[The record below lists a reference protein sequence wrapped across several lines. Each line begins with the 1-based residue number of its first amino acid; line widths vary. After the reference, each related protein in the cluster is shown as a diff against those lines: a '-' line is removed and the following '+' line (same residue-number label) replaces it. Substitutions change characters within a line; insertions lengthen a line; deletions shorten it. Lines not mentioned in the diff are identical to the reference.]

1 MDPAR
6 DALIVAVSEYH
17 DPKLRRLRAP
27 VADARSLGRVL
38 EDPSIGGFR
47 VQMALD
53 EDESALTRRLARFF
67 SDRRPEDLLLIH
79 FSCHGIKDASGEL
92 YMAAAD
98 TETDLLSATGIPS
111 RWLSE
116 QIGKCRSKR
125 IVVLLDCCF
134 SGSFAFGTSFR
145 AGDQVN
151 VQQHL
156 EGRGRVVITASNA
169 MEYSFEGDQL
179 SGSGQPSIFT
189 AAVVEGLETGKADR
203 DGDRLVSVDELY
215 DYVFD
220 RVRETTPNQSPT
232 KLSSLEG
239 PLYVARS
246 QYQRPVEPAA
256 LPQELTDLAHH
267 PYAEARLGAVA
278 ELSRLLTSNNPGVRL
293 SARLTLES
301 MVGDD
306 SRRVSDRVREV
317 LSQRSITGPVAVE
330 EVREQLASEAVAEA
344 EVAPAERETESPPT
358 TAIEDQAPAPAVPPL
373 PAPAPATRQ
382 APEHEPSAL
391 TRYVRAI
398 NPAERRRFAATVAGG
413 LALCALATL
422 LGSVLSYS
430 VFKSAGYLG
439 NATAYAGNVILLA
452 PVAIALMAIAVGS
465 RAAVFS
471 APLGIGG
478 ILAGTGIASLAG
490 LVHYSDTRTFFIIV
504 NMIAGVGLG
513 LASVVLRREPRT
525 VLVAIGLGVLGGL
538 VAGAVTPTPAFTDRG
553 AWTAAQV
560 LSGVISVALLCV
572 LIAFLARAPGLP
584 HAPAELDPS
593 VAGESPLV
601 S

>member
-1 MDPAR
+1 VTDPAR
-6 DALIVAVSEYH
+6 EALIVAVSEYR

-27 VADARSLGRVL
+27 VVDASALGRVL
-38 EDPSIGGFR
+38 EDPAIGGFR
-47 VQMALD
+47 VQRALD

-134 SGSFAFGTSFR
+134 SGSFPFGTSFR

-156 EGRGRVVITASNA
+156 EGRGRVVMTASNA

-203 DGDRLVSVDELY
+203 DGDQLVSVDELY

-239 PLYVARS
+239 PLYIARS

-256 LPQELTDLAHH
+256 LPQELIELTHH
-267 PYAEARLGAVA
+267 PYAEARIGAVA
-278 ELSRLLTSNNPGVRL
+278 ELSRLLATNNPGVRL
-293 SARLTLES
+293 SARLALES
-301 MVGDD
+301 MVDDD
-306 SRRVSDRVREV
+306 SRKVSDRAREV
-317 LSQRSITGPVAVE
+317 LSQRSITGPVAVQ
-330 EVREQLASEAVAEA
+330 EVRDQLPADAATETVREPPSAPASEDA
-344 EVAPAERETESPPT
+344 
-358 TAIEDQAPAPAVPPL
+358 APAPS
-373 PAPAPATRQ
+373 PASPR
-382 APEHEPSAL
+382 AL
-391 TRYVRAI
+391 TPPDMPARPQSAIARYARAVG
-398 NPAERRRFAATVAGG
+398 PAGRQRIAGVVTGG
-413 LALCALATL
+413 LALCALAAL
-422 LGSVLSYS
+422 LGSVLAYP
-430 VFKSAGYLG
+430 VFRSAGDLG
-439 NATAYAGNVILLA
+439 NATAMAAIAILAA
-452 PVAIALMAIAVGS
+452 PLVIALMAVAVWS

-471 APLGIGG
+471 APIGVVG
-478 ILAGTGIASLAG
+478 ILAGTGIASLTGLIHVSNNPRTYFILVNVIAG
-490 LVHYSDTRTFFIIV
+490 L
-504 NMIAGVGLG
+504 GLG
-513 LASVVLRREPRT
+513 LASTVLRRELRT
-525 VLVAIGLGVLGGL
+525 VLIALGLGALGGL
-538 VAGAVTPTPAFTDRG
+538 VAGAVTPLPAFTHRG
-553 AWTAAQV
+553 AWTAAQT
-560 LSGVISVALLCV
+560 LSGVIAAVPLCV
-572 LIAFLARAPGLP
+572 LIGLLPRASRPH
-584 HAPAELDPS
+584 HAPDALDPS
-593 VAGESPLV
+593 VAGESPV
-601 S
+601 IS

>member
-6 DALIVAVSEYH
+6 DALIVAVSDYR
-17 DPKLRRLRAP
+17 DPKLRQLRAP
-27 VADARSLGRVL
+27 VADASALGRVL

-47 VQMALD
+47 VQLALD

-67 SDRRPEDLLLIH
+67 SDRRPDDLLLIH

-145 AGDQVN
+145 AGDEVN

-169 MEYSFEGDQL
+169 MEYAFEGDQL

-203 DGDRLVSVDELY
+203 DGDQLVSVDELY

-220 RVRETTPNQSPT
+220 RVREATPNQSPT

-246 QYQRPVEPAA
+246 QFQRPVEPVV
-256 LPQELTDLAHH
+256 LPQELMDLTHH

-278 ELSRLLTSNNPGVRL
+278 ELSRLLASNNPGVRL

-306 SRRVSDRVREV
+306 SRKVSDRVREV

-330 EVREQLASEAVAEA
+330 EVREQLAPEAAAEI
-344 EVAPAERETESPPT
+344 APELKTEERP
-358 TAIEDQAPAPAVPPL
+358 AAPAPAARKDGVLAPLVPSP
-373 PAPAPATRQ
+373 PAPTPRDPPAREFTRD
-382 APEHEPSAL
+382 
-391 TRYVRAI
+391 VRAI
-398 NPAERRRFAATVAGG
+398 GPADRRRIAAVAAGG
-413 LALCALATL
+413 IALSALGAL
-422 LGSVLSYS
+422 LGAALSWP

-439 NATAYAGNVILLA
+439 NGTAVAAVAILTT
-452 PVAIALMAIAVGS
+452 PMAIALMAIAVWS
-465 RAAVFS
+465 RAAAFS
-471 APLGIGG
+471 ASLGVGG
-478 ILAGTGIASLAG
+478 FVVATGIASLGG
-490 LVHYSDTRTFFIIV
+490 LIHYSNNPRTYFIVV
-504 NMIAGVGLG
+504 NVIGGLG
-513 LASVVLRREPRT
+513 LGVASTVLRRELRT
-525 VLVAIGLGVLGGL
+525 LLIAIGLGALAGVL
-538 VAGAVTPTPAFTDRG
+538 AGALTPIPAFTHRG

-560 LSGVISVALLCV
+560 LSAAIGVAPLCV
-572 LIAFLARAPGLP
+572 LIGWLPRASGLQLAPN
-584 HAPAELDPS
+584 ELDPS
-593 VAGESPLV
+593 VARESPLIG
-601 S
+601 

>member
-1 MDPAR
+1 MDSAR
-6 DALIVAVSEYH
+6 DALIVAITDYR
-17 DPKLRRLRAP
+17 DPKLQQLRAP
-27 VADARSLGRVL
+27 VADATALGRVL
-38 EDPSIGGFR
+38 EDPSIGAFN
-47 VQMALD
+47 VQLALD

-67 SDRRPEDLLLIH
+67 SDRRPDDLLLIH

-134 SGSFAFGTSFR
+134 SGSFPFGTHYR
-145 AGDQVN
+145 AGEQIN

-179 SGSGQPSIFT
+179 SGAGQPSIFT

-246 QYQRPVEPAA
+246 QYERPVEPAA
-256 LPQELTDLAHH
+256 LPQELIDLTRH

-278 ELSRLLTSNNPGVRL
+278 ELAPLLGSDNPAIRLA
-293 SARLTLES
+293 ARLMLES
-301 MVGDD
+301 MVDDD
-306 SRRVSDRVREV
+306 SRKVSDRVRAV
-317 LSQRSITGPVAVE
+317 LSARSITGPVAVE
-330 EVREQLASEAVAEA
+330 QVREELAAEA
-344 EVAPAERETESPPT
+344 EAESRAEAPEPALVAPVTPRPARE
-358 TAIEDQAPAPAVPPL
+358 AAVGRDPAM
-373 PAPAPATRQ
+373 R
-382 APEHEPSAL
+382 EPSAIAG
-391 TRYVRAI
+391 YVRSLGRGG
-398 NPAERRRFAATVAGG
+398 RRRVGIVTAAGV
-413 LALCALATL
+413 ALCAIAAAVAAL
-422 LGSVLSYS
+422 LSWS
-430 VFKSAGYLG
+430 VFKSSGSFGNGTAVAG
-439 NATAYAGNVILLA
+439 
-452 PVAIALMAIAVGS
+452 VAISVVPVEIALIALAVWS

-471 APLGIGG
+471 AL
-478 ILAGTGIASLAG
+478 LAAVALVLGTGIGSLGG
-490 LVHYSDTRTFFIIV
+490 LLHYTGHPHMFDALVFA
-504 NMIAGVGLG
+504 IAGVGLG
-513 LASVVLRREPRT
+513 IAATLLRRDIRVVL
-525 VLVAIGLGVLGGL
+525 IGVGVGV
-538 VAGAVTPTPAFTDRG
+538 VAGAIGGVLTPLTLITHKG
-553 AWTAAQV
+553 AWVAAQTF
-560 LSGVISVALLCV
+560 GTVIATAPLCE
-572 LIAFLARAPGLP
+572 LIAFLPRAAGPVAAQP
-584 HAPAELDPS
+584 PA
-593 VAGESPLV
+593 ATTMV
-601 S
+601 SRRR